1 LLQYVRGFASE
12 LFNASLV
19 SVTELLHH
27 VSFVTRAVSDSD

>member
-1 LLQYVRGFASE
+1 VLQYVRGFASD

-27 VSFVTRAVSDSD
+27 VSFVPRAASDSD